1 MERRAKSQARSE
13 NVIGAASSPQW
24 NPIGPQPVA
33 NEIATFGGTPVGAA
47 LASAT
52 GRITSIAI
60 DPTTQGRLFIGTA
73 AGGVWMSVDGGATFT
88 PIFDA
93 QPTLAIGALALDP
106 ATNPPTIYAGTGE
119 ANNSGDS
126 HYGLGVFVSSDLG
139 NSWTQQTNGGAFL
152 DVSFARI
159 AIDTSQSPPSLF
171 GAASIGSSS
180 DRAGDSLLEGNMF
193 DNGLWRSTDGANT
206 WSHIPLPT
214 QAGCPGY
221 LGNCPADDVAIDP
234 VSPTHMYA
242 SIYQY
247 GVVTSTDGG
256 DSWQMINFPGI
267 ANTAIGRAS
276 VAALN
281 GRVYVALGS
290 ADGVEYRGFFNSTDQ
305 GNSWTAEQ
313 MPAATVGGI
322 FFDGT
327 TFGNFSQADFDQALV
342 IDPSDSSGA
351 TVLFGGVGIYRSV
364 NSGAS
369 WTFLGQNG
377 GVASDQHA
385 IAMDPFNPGSFFAG
399 NDGGA
404 YSFNLG
410 SSAWTALNATLPAMQ
425 FQSIGPN
432 PGNSSLVLGGADY
445 NGTILFDTS
454 QPGAQPWNAVDI
466 GDGGF
471 AIFDRVDPAFA
482 YHDAATGSGGAVS
495 ISRSLDGGMTWSAVS
510 SAALQAAMSAAG
522 DAGAGFFPPLAS
534 DPLTAQRVFFGAHSV
549 YVSTDA
555 MQSWAQQTTQD
566 LTGGCTNGACAIQ
579 DLEFAQS
586 ANNVAYALSTQTF
599 ETNAATGFKIF
610 QTSQANLQV
619 DGSHPNGGAW
629 NDLTINL
636 PFNASQTQPTGLA
649 VNPFNAAIVYLT
661 LSGFSAATG
670 VGHVFVSIDSGA
682 HWFREDGNSG
692 NLIPPPSTAIPDVP
706 VLRLLVDGN
715 DRSGN
720 TLLAG
725 TDIGVFQST
734 NGGQDWA
741 PFNLGVIPAVPVFD
755 IEQNLEGAIF
765 AATHGRGAYQLSES
779 DAGPI
784 PTPTA
789 QPTAVSVSPTA
800 TSTPVQTATPTI
812 SMTPTATPVASLTAT
827 QTAVATPTVISTTA
841 STPTATLTATP
852 TATGTPLSSS
862 LSLVGVQRRFGPMMF
877 GNSGATSRPLAVS
890 VVNRSFN
897 AVTMTGQSFS
907 GGASS
912 DFHLVAPGTTCAS
925 ELAARSRCNYMLVFR
940 PTALGVR
947 EATVLLSSNAAN
959 SPQIAN
965 LSGLGLE
972 PPIVILPRALSFGRV
987 AVNTASLKSFT
998 ITNRNTVA
1006 LTITAVTSNSTDF
1019 LPGSSCVG
1027 ILNAGAS
1034 CTANVAFDPVAGALK
1049 RIGVIQIFDNAAR
1062 SPQSVRVSG
1071 IVE

>member
-1 MERRAKSQARSE
+1 
-13 NVIGAASSPQW
+13 V
-24 NPIGPQPVA
+24 
-33 NEIATFGGTPVGAA
+33 
-47 LASAT
+47 
-52 GRITSIAI
+52 
-60 DPTTQGRLFIGTA
+60 
-73 AGGVWMSVDGGATFT
+73 
-88 PIFDA
+88 
-93 QPTLAIGALALDP
+93 
-106 ATNPPTIYAGTGE
+106 
-119 ANNSGDS
+119 
-126 HYGLGVFVSSDLG
+126 
-139 NSWTQQTNGGAFL
+139 
-152 DVSFARI
+152 
-159 AIDTSQSPPSLF
+159 
-171 GAASIGSSS
+171 
-180 DRAGDSLLEGNMF
+180 
-193 DNGLWRSTDGANT
+193 
-206 WSHIPLPT
+206 
-214 QAGCPGY
+214 
-221 LGNCPADDVAIDP
+221 
-234 VSPTHMYA
+234 YA

-247 GVVTSTDGG
+247 GVVASTDGG
-256 DSWQMINFPGI
+256 DSWQTINFPGI

-281 GRVYVALGS
+281 GKVYVALGAS
-290 ADGVEYRGFFNSTDQ
+290 DGAEYLGLFASTDR

-313 MPAATVGGI
+313 MPAASVGGI
-322 FFDGT
+322 LFDGT

-342 IDPSDSSGA
+342 IDPSDNSGA

-410 SSAWTALNATLPAMQ
+410 ASAWTALNASLPVVQ
-425 FQSIGPN
+425 LQSIGPN

-454 QPGAQPWNAVDI
+454 QPGPQPGSPQWNSVDF

-471 AIFDRVDPAFA
+471 AIFDRVNPAFA
-482 YHDAATGSGGAVS
+482 YHDAATSSGGAVS
-495 ISRSLDGGMTWSAVS
+495 ISCSLDGGMTWSAPS
-510 SAALQAAMSAAG
+510 SAALQTAMSTAG
-522 DAGAGFFPPLAS
+522 DAGASFFPPLAS
-534 DPLTAQRVFFGAHSV
+534 DPLTAGRVFFGAHSV

-629 NDLTINL
+629 NDLTLNL
-636 PFNASQTQPTGLA
+636 PFNTSRTQPTGLA

-734 NGGQDWA
+734 NGGQNWA

-755 IEQNLEGAIF
+755 IEQNLNGVTF

-779 DAGPI
+779 GAGPI

-789 QPTAVSVSPTA
+789 RPTAVSSSSPSA
-800 TSTPVQTATPTI
+800 TSTPVPTAMPTI
-812 SMTPTATPVASLTAT
+812 SMTPTPIGSPTAAP
-827 QTAVATPTVISTTA
+827 TAVATPTSISTTT
-841 STPTATLTATP
+841 STPIATLMATP
-852 TATGTPLSSS
+852 TATGTPLSSP
-862 LSLVGVQRRFGPMMF
+862 LALVGTQRRFGPMMF
-877 GNSGATSRPLAVS
+877 GNSGATSRPQIVS
-890 VVNRSFN
+890 VVNRSNN

-907 GGASS
+907 GGAST
-912 DFHLVAPGTTCAS
+912 DFQVIAPGTTCGS
-925 ELAARSRCNYMLVFR
+925 QLAAHSQCSYAMVFC

-947 EATVLLSSNAAN
+947 EATALVSNNAAN
-959 SPQIAN
+959 SPQVAK
-965 LSGLGLE
+965 LSGLGIE
-972 PPIVILPRALSFGRV
+972 PPIVIAPRALAFGKV
-987 AVNTASLKSFT
+987 AVGVSVQKSFT
-998 ITNRNTVA
+998 ITNRNAVA
-1006 LTITAVTSNSTDF
+1006 LTIANITSSSTDF
-1019 LPGSSCVG
+1019 HADTACVG
-1027 ILNAGAS
+1027 VLNAGAS
-1034 CTANVAFDPVAGALK
+1034 CTANVVFDPVAGALK
-1049 RIGVIQIFDNAAR
+1049 RTGIIQIFDNAAR